1 MVRIQSWESEV
12 TGSNPIFCQVF
23 EVVGLILIFYV
34 FTENIFSPSCNKVA
48 RRPVETVPWSAVE
61 TVPWRV
67 SLRQRAQFQ
76 KAAPEGTVS

>member
-1 MVRIQSWESEV
+1 MSTSGTQSHANLCWSRR
-12 TGSNPIFCQVF
+12 
-23 EVVGLILIFYV
+23 VVHFDGPCSLCI
-34 FTENIFSPSCNKVA
+34 IFSLSRNKVA

-61 TVPWRV
+61 TVPLRV